1 MLSQRDQSSSLLL
14 QQQQQ
19 QQQQQQRQQ
28 QGLHISNNH
37 SQLSIP
43 WGKHADIRPARRTSS
58 SALSNT
64 STTDLEETFSDRD
77 SSQDVSSSPPR
88 SNQSSW
94 TASST
99 GTAPSAAPSTAE
111 RKKSKTSG
119 LKLSLKSLRTPKSQP
134 QMAPQESTDGH
145 GSHMM
150 PDGTFG
156 SSLEGWSSSDRPPMD
171 RTLFHNGRRDS
182 TQSTHQPFSTS
193 APKASSRLSFLHS
206 PIPTSPLM
214 RPSHQRSNTTP
225 LQSPGPPS
233 YATSPGRSIT
243 SPSPQPVKE
252 THKMMKEYDPMTGNK
267 MINKY
272 MVVQELGRGVHGK
285 VKLCRDTTTDEL
297 CAIKIVDK
305 TTRRRLGRSQASNE
319 QKIRREIAIMKK
331 CIHPH
336 VVRLI
341 EVIDDPTARKIY
353 LVIEYMEGGE
363 VKWKDPN
370 ECPILPLGVAR
381 TIFRDI
387 VLGLEY
393 LHMQGIIHRDIKPA
407 NLLKSAEGSVKIS
420 DFGVSHFSEKT
431 SLDRDL
437 ENSPIVSKGFH
448 VPSTS
453 HPDYSPRHSM
463 PSSPIFSSFG
473 KNYSASNSSQHLDAS
488 QSSQQKQSSAV
499 AQYQQWGDDLEL
511 AKTAGSPAFFA
522 PELCHASEFNSQSL
536 SAMATAS
543 QTSVIGSSQIA
554 ASSLSNPF
562 GPLPSSNGHP
572 TGRPPIT
579 KAIDIWALGVTLYC
593 FVFGRCPFIADTE
606 FELFNIIPRKP
617 LTFPEGIPGRE
628 TIDAG
633 LMDLLSRLLEKDV
646 YKRITLK
653 EVKEHPWVTEDIAD
667 PVRWRIETDPMH
679 YQRVHVTEDEVQGA
693 VKIMDRIKNRIRKL
707 SVSISN
713 FTINRRRS
721 KSISSTHA
729 PDSPT
734 MEQGGIPFSRS
745 PIATPGHSGG
755 HSQSQTQQV
764 GGNPMSLPE
773 RFHHYHSYNGSGS
786 GFGSGRL
793 ERPNSVCSNSSS
805 IDEGDEGEE
814 YGTSSG
820 SLTQSSTYS
829 GRRRIFGQQPSL
841 QINPITHQ
849 QQHSHQQHQFQH
861 HHHHHPLPP
870 TPHQHQQHP
879 LPPTQHQHQHQH
891 HGGNQHRPPS
901 ILGYSSLVSHQASLG
916 RRTYSDDAIDPHG
929 QTSSSLLGTS
939 IGNRSMTNVHSGL
952 SKSWVFSPTEA
963 SPLSP
968 EVLQIQAE
976 GQRETEERERSKPV
990 VHVHV
995 GAEADEEGIMEE
1007 EEDASTPRSLARA
1020 VMLDRSLT

>member
-1 MLSQRDQSSSLLL
+1 MLSRHDQSSLLL
-14 QQQQQ
+14 QQQ
-19 QQQQQQRQQ
+19 RQQ
-28 QGLHISNNH
+28 QSLHTNDNH

-43 WGKHADIRPARRTSS
+43 WSKHADIRSSRRTSS

-64 STTDLEETFSDRD
+64 SYTDLEETFSDRD
-77 SSQDVSSSPPR
+77 SSQDVSSSPSR

-99 GTAPSAAPSTAE
+99 GTAPSGAPSTTE

-134 QMAPQESTDGH
+134 HMAHQESADGH
-145 GSHMM
+145 GSHTL
-150 PDGTFG
+150 PDGTLR
-156 SSLEGWSSSDRPPMD
+156 SSIDGWSSSDQPSMD
-171 RTLFHNGRRDS
+171 RTLFDNGRRDS
-182 TQSTHQPFSTS
+182 ASSTHQPFSTS
-193 APKASSRLSFLHS
+193 APKPSSRLSFLHS

-214 RPSHQRSNTTP
+214 RPSHKRSNTTP
-225 LQSPGPPS
+225 LQSPGPSS
-233 YATSPGRSIT
+233 YATSPGRSIL

-252 THKMMKEYDPMTGNK
+252 THKMLKEYDPMTGNK

-272 MVVQELGRGVHGK
+272 MVVRELGRGVHGK

-305 TTRRRLGRSQASNE
+305 TTRRRLGRSQTSNE

-363 VKWKDPN
+363 VRWKDSNDSPV
-370 ECPILPLGVAR
+370 LPLQDAR
-381 TIFRDI
+381 TIFRDV

-407 NLLKSAEGSVKIS
+407 NLLLSAEGSVKIS
-420 DFGVSHFSEKT
+420 DFGVSHFSEKN
-431 SLDRDL
+431 SLERDL

-453 HPDYSPRHSM
+453 HPDYSPRHSI
-463 PSSPIFSSFG
+463 PSSPISSSFG
-473 KNYSASNSSQHLDAS
+473 KNYLASNSNQHLDGS
-488 QSSQQKQSSAV
+488 QLSQQKQSSAM

-522 PELCHASEFNSQSL
+522 PELCHASEFHSQSL

-543 QTSVIGSSQIA
+543 QTSVVGPAQLA
-554 ASSLSNPF
+554 TSSLAAAC
-562 GPLPSSNGHP
+562 GPLPSPNGHP
-572 TGRPPIT
+572 TVRPPIT

-617 LTFPEGIPGRE
+617 LSFPDSVPGRE

-633 LMDLLSRLLEKDV
+633 LKDLLSRLLEKDV
-646 YKRITLK
+646 FKRITLK

-707 SVSISN
+707 SVSLSN

-721 KSISSTHA
+721 KSISSTHG

-734 MEQGGIPFSRS
+734 TEQVCA
-745 PIATPGHSGG
+745 AT
-755 HSQSQTQQV
+755 
-764 GGNPMSLPE
+764 
-773 RFHHYHSYNGSGS
+773 
-786 GFGSGRL
+786 
-793 ERPNSVCSNSSS
+793 
-805 IDEGDEGEE
+805 
-814 YGTSSG
+814 
-820 SLTQSSTYS
+820 
-829 GRRRIFGQQPSL
+829 
-841 QINPITHQ
+841 
-849 QQHSHQQHQFQH
+849 
-861 HHHHHPLPP
+861 
-870 TPHQHQQHP
+870 
-879 LPPTQHQHQHQH
+879 
-891 HGGNQHRPPS
+891 
-901 ILGYSSLVSHQASLG
+901 
-916 RRTYSDDAIDPHG
+916 
-929 QTSSSLLGTS
+929 
-939 IGNRSMTNVHSGL
+939 
-952 SKSWVFSPTEA
+952 
-963 SPLSP
+963 
-968 EVLQIQAE
+968 
-976 GQRETEERERSKPV
+976 
-990 VHVHV
+990 
-995 GAEADEEGIMEE
+995 
-1007 EEDASTPRSLARA
+1007 LA
-1020 VMLDRSLT
+1020 V